1 MIAFALKNR
10 LFIVAAGAGLLLAG
24 SAAAQRP
31 AAPPR
36 RAPSRVVLPPGA
48 PPVISLEGLTPETR
62 RAQGRLAL
70 FITALQ
76 QRRRVKAASL
86 LSRRVTPRERRALLE
101 GRWLARSARGSK
113 SFSQILYWPDLQI
126 RTHSVTNGVPTLY
139 VVPRIVTTRK
149 KGPAGYLVVRM
160 RQEEGDWF
168 VEMHP

>member
-1 MIAFALKNR
+1 MR
-10 LFIVAAGAGLLLAG
+10 LCIIAAGAGLLLAG
-24 SAAAQRP
+24 P
-31 AAPPR
+31 AAVAQPGGARR

-62 RAQGRLAL
+62 RSQGRLAA

-76 QRRRVKAASL
+76 QGRRAKAASL
-86 LSRRVTPRERRALLE
+86 LSRRVTARERRALVE
-101 GRWLARSARGSK
+101 GRWLARSGRGSK

-126 RTHSVTNGVPTLY
+126 RTHSVTDGVPTLY
-139 VVPRIVTTRK
+139 VVPRVQARK

-160 RQEEGDWF
+160 RREGGSWF